1 MQNTVRTWNFYI
13 IDFGEIVI
21 RGCQPE
27 YGNAIDPGGGRL
39 ISSLIAVKALKIAN
53 SGPPN
58 NPTCWPVITAA
69 VPAPSRAMFS
79 SALAE
84 APQFLFCA
92 SRTEDT
98 CARIAES

>member
-39 ISSLIAVKALKIAN
+39 ISKFDRSQGFEDRKQ
-53 SGPPN
+53 
-58 NPTCWPVITAA
+58 WAA
-69 VPAPSRAMFS
+69 EQSYL
-79 SALAE
+79 LAGNYRR
-84 APQFLFCA
+84 CA
-92 SRTEDT
+92 G
-98 CARIAES
+98 A